1 ISFLPICIL
10 LGIDMQKKWR
20 DRLPC
25 LHSTIPKSF
34 SFSESDRRGVW
45 SVRVGKHYRAL
56 GSDEPEGILWFWID
70 PHSKYD
76 DLIKES

>member
-1 ISFLPICIL
+1 PICIL

-34 SFSESDRRGVW
+34 SFSESDRRGI
-45 SVRVGKHYRAL
+45 SKPGLSLLSFLLNLGNGFAL
-56 GSDEPEGILWFWID
+56 PISPQE
-70 PHSKYD
+70 
-76 DLIKES
+76 

>member
-1 ISFLPICIL
+1 PICIL

-34 SFSESDRRGVW
+34 SFSESDRRGVN
-45 SVRVGKHYRAL
+45 SLGYRVQWGDKAL
-56 GSDEPEGILWFWID
+56 SCDGNW
-70 PHSKYD
+70 
-76 DLIKES
+76 